1 MARKNKSG
9 KRRRRP
15 LTTRQQLYMKYLC
28 KGDGQVQAWQKAG
41 YKSKQSG
48 YESTKLLRERI
59 QRAFFHV
66 GLTPEGYICKHLLPA
81 LDAKQTE
88 FAKFEGKITDR
99 EDTINW
105 TARLKAMEI
114 VKDMA
119 GYSAPREH
127 ELAGKDGAPLSMPK
141 IIDVSGMRSKPAS
154 TT

>member
-1 MARKNKSG
+1 MGRRK
-9 KRRRRP
+9 KRRT
-15 LTTRQQLYMKYLC
+15 LTEKQQKYMKALC
-28 KGDGQVQAWQKAG
+28 KGMGQSQAWRAAG
-41 YKSKQSG
+41 YASVGAG
-48 YESTKLLRERI
+48 YHSTKLLRERI
-59 QRAFFHV
+59 QKAFFEA
-66 GLTPEGYICKHLLPA
+66 GLTPEGYIHKHLLPA

-141 IIDVSGMRSKPAS
+141 VIDVSGMRSKPAS
-154 TT
+154 ASA